1 MTQIRDIS
9 VVTTTSASVMS
20 TGPAGL
26 LLGRGP
32 GGPVAVRLFRPDP
45 TRAFLSAPEWVKWLL
60 AFRAVCLGAHV
71 SVIGG
76 DHRPWLGLADTIRA
90 CGGTIDLLRTPDEL
104 PGQGRVYRPSL
115 IVDEQGAVTPQMRLG
130 AWQALV
136 TVGSPGVEAS
146 VSDMRNSDMSIIV
159 PVEGRTT
166 DNLRRAYALS
176 AAQMKQ
182 ASTLGDSDVL
192 CASVR
197 RLVRVSMPPS
207 PTEYRVL
214 FGS

>member
-1 MTQIRDIS
+1 MTQTKAGAPS
-9 VVTTTSASVMS
+9 TSMMS
-20 TGPAGL
+20 SGPAGL

-32 GGPVAVRLFRPDP
+32 AGPVTVRLFRPDP
-45 TRAFLSAPEWVKWLL
+45 TRAFLSAPEWVKWLIS
-60 AFRAVCLGAHV
+60 FRAVCLGAHV
-71 SVIGG
+71 SVISAE
-76 DHRPWLGLADTIRA
+76 HRPWLGLADTVRA
-90 CGGTIDLLRTPDEL
+90 CGGTIDLLRSADDV
-104 PGQGRVYRPSL
+104 PGQGRPYRPSL

-136 TVGSPGVEAS
+136 SASSLEVEKSVG
-146 VSDMRNSDMSIIV
+146 DMRNSDMSIIA
-159 PVEGRTT
+159 PVQGRTA

-176 AAQMKQ
+176 TQQMRN
-182 ASTLGDSDVL
+182 ATDLGESDVV

-197 RLVRVSMPPS
+197 RLVKVSTPPS